1 MTSPT
6 TSLLCRLRR
15 LTGTPTPT
23 AEDGVLLERFLRR
36 RDESAFAELVRR
48 HGGLVQGVCR
58 RVLGQEEDAEDAFQ
72 ATFLV
77 LARRAHAIRRPGS
90 LAAWLYGVAHRV
102 ALKARTARA
111 HVPGRQP
118 LPRAHPRDPHP
129 DPLAELSARELL
141 GLLDAE
147 LQRLPEVYRL
157 PLLLCCLEGR
167 TQEEAARQLGWTSG
181 SVKGRLE
188 RGRALLQR
196 RLARHGVA
204 LSAGLLAMPCGKV
217 NSARAA
223 LVGKMAAGYVA
234 GESHTV
240 APQVSALAHSAA
252 QGMALNKARW
262 VLSLVVVLGFVL
274 AGSGILLR
282 PEPSAEPGT
291 GKPPPA
297 AKEKET
303 VLRDF
308 HGDPLPPGAV
318 ARLGTVRRRH
328 AGWITSLAWSHDGM
342 CLVTGGWGRWDHSVR
357 LWDPKTGK
365 ELRRFTGSTR
375 AVNGVT
381 FSPDDELIA
390 AVDGDGT
397 VRVWQAQ
404 TGKPVFT
411 KERLLGSAAGRAA
424 GSRIDCLAFSP
435 DGKLLAAGG
444 GGNGH
449 PALVVLAMPSGKVL
463 HALGDKKASV
473 RCVAFSPDG
482 KLLAAGEDPYL
493 WNSQPGRKGKAPAGV
508 RLWDVRS
515 GKEHRFLDG
524 HPEVTGVAFSPDGK
538 RLASGGQD
546 AHIRLWDVVTGKML
560 RQMVIPPTDSRDPIK
575 TGRRIDYGSYDV
587 AFSPDG
593 RWLAS
598 ANHNSTITL
607 WDLPAKKKITL
618 RGHGREV
625 SAVAFSPDGKVLAS
639 GSYDHTF
646 RLWDPATG
654 KPLPTLSAHAGEVM
668 AISSPDG
675 KLAATAGEDHTIRLW
690 DLRTGRPRR
699 VLHRPEMDMF
709 ITLAFS
715 PDGKRLA
722 WKERNAIH
730 LREVFGKEGPSM
742 VLKHPAQPCDFAFSP
757 DGKWLVSTGPSAPG
771 QDLNLIRLWDLGK
784 GKQVATIRPDRICAW
799 EVAFSPDGRWI
810 AAQVSGGE
818 VTLWDRATHEEVRRF
833 PSLGGYLFSPDGKVL
848 ATGVDEQHIQL
859 WDPATGRERGRIR
872 CPAPGEERIYP
883 MAFSR
888 DGRLLVCL
896 DKAVSKEAFVMEVA
910 TGKLRRKLTGHQ
922 ASILSAGF
930 TPDGRYL
937 LTGSV
942 DTTAL
947 VWDLWDGGRVL
958 PATMSARQMRSAWEE
973 LAGEDGVAAGEAIA
987 RLAATRGQAV
997 RFLREHLHP
1006 VKPPDPEALAGLIAD
1021 LDSDSFAVRQ
1031 RAIAQLQKLGERA
1044 TGALRKAA
1052 AKGRSLEVRR
1062 RAEELLRPYAGLVTT
1077 PEGMQAVRAVEV
1089 LERMATPEARE
1100 LLRRL
1105 AGGARGARL
1114 TEEAREA
1121 LGRKKD

>member
-1 MTSPT
+1 MSPPT

-15 LTGTPTPT
+15 LTGTPTPD

-58 RVLGQEEDAEDAFQ
+58 RVLGQEQDAEDAFQ

-111 HVPGRQP
+111 QVPRHQP

-141 GLLDAE
+141 ALLDAE

-167 TQEEAARQLGWTSG
+167 TQEEAARQLGWTPG

-188 RGRALLQR
+188 RGRALLER
-196 RLARHGVA
+196 RLDRHGVA
-204 LSAGLLAMPCGKV
+204 LSAGLLAMTCGKV
-217 NSARAA
+217 NRARAA

-234 GESHTV
+234 GESQTV
-240 APQVSALAHSAA
+240 PPQVSALAHSAL
-252 QGMALNKARW
+252 QGMALNKSRL
-262 VLSLVVVLGFVL
+262 VLSLVVVLGFFL
-274 AGSGILLR
+274 TGTGILLR
-282 PEPSAEPGT
+282 PEGPEEPRAR
-291 GKPPPA
+291 KPPSPSLTED
-297 AKEKET
+297 KE
-303 VLRDF
+303 VRRRDL

-328 AGWITSLAWSHDGM
+328 AGWLTSLAWSSDGKR
-342 CLVTGGWGRWDHSVR
+342 LVTGGWGRWDHSVR
-357 LWDPKTGK
+357 LWDPMTGK
-365 ELRRFTGSTR
+365 ELRRF
-375 AVNGVT
+375 NGNASSVQGVA
-381 FSPDDELIA
+381 FFPDDKFIA
-390 AVDGDGT
+390 SAGGDGT
-397 VRVWQAQ
+397 VRVWEVK
-404 TGKPVFT
+404 TGKLVFVR
-411 KERLLGSAAGRAA
+411 ERVLG
-424 GSRIDCLAFSP
+424 GSSVWCVAFSP
-435 DGKLLAAGG
+435 DGTRLAVGG

-449 PALVVLAMPSGKVL
+449 PALVVCAVPSGKVL
-463 HALGDKKASV
+463 YALGDKKALV

-482 KLLAAGEDPYL
+482 KLLAAGEDPQV
-493 WNSQPGRKGKAPAGV
+493 WNEQPGRKDKAPSGV
-508 RLWDVRS
+508 RLWEVGS
-515 GKEHRFLDG
+515 GKEHGFLNG
-524 HPEVTGVAFSPDGK
+524 HPGVTGVAFSPDGK
-538 RLASGGQD
+538 RLASGGHD
-546 AHIRLWDVVTGKML
+546 SHIRLWDLGRKKVL
-560 RQMVIPPTDSRDPIK
+560 RQMVVPPIDSRDPLIEE
-575 TGRRIDYGSYDV
+575 GRRGSYGL

-593 RWLAS
+593 KRLAS
-598 ANHNSTITL
+598 ANANGTVTL
-607 WDLPAKKKITL
+607 WDLLDKKGVTL

-646 RLWDPATG
+646 RLWDPVTG
-654 KPLPTLSAHAGEVM
+654 KPLPTPSAHAGELM
-668 AISSPDG
+668 AVAISPDG

-730 LREVFGKEGPSM
+730 LWEVFGKEGPTM

-757 DGKWLVSTGPSAPG
+757 DGKWLVSTGPSAPD
-771 QDLNLIRLWDLGK
+771 QDLHLIRLWDLARGK
-784 GKQVATIRPDRICAW
+784 EVATIRPEQLVGW
-799 EVAFSPDGRWI
+799 EVAFFPDGRWI
-810 AAQVSGGE
+810 AAQVAGGV
-818 VTLWDRATHEEVRRF
+818 VTLWDRATHKEVRRF
-833 PSLGGYLFSPDGKVL
+833 PAPGGYLFSPDGKTL
-848 ATGVDEQHIQL
+848 ATGKDATHVEL
-859 WDPATGRERGRIR
+859 WDPATGRERGGIR
-872 CPAPGEERIYP
+872 WPAPSGERIHP
-883 MAFSR
+883 TTFSP

-896 DKAVSKEAFVMEVA
+896 YTATDKAALVMEVA

-922 ASILSAGF
+922 ASLLTAAF

-947 VWDLWDGGRVL
+947 VWDVWDGGRVW
-958 PATMSARQMRSAWEE
+958 PATLSARQMRSAWEE
-973 LAGEDGVAAGEAIA
+973 LAGADGVAAGEAIA

-997 RFLREHLHP
+997 RFLGEHLHP
-1006 VKPPDPEALAGLIAD
+1006 VKPPDPDALAKLIAN
-1021 LDSDSFAVRQ
+1021 LDDDSFAVRQ
-1031 RAIAQLQKLGERA
+1031 QAVAGLKKLGERA
-1044 TGALRKAA
+1044 TGALREAA
-1052 AKGRSLEVRR
+1052 KKGRSLEVRR
-1062 RAEELLRPYAGLVTT
+1062 RAEELLRPYTGLVTT
-1077 PEGMQAVRAVEV
+1077 AEGMRAVRAVEV
-1089 LERMATPEARE
+1089 LERVATPEATE

-1105 AGGARGARL
+1105 AGGVRGARL
-1114 TEEAREA
+1114 REEARKA
-1121 LGRKKD
+1121 LGRKKG